1 MASVVEICNIA
12 LTRIGQEIINAL
24 DEESTEAKKC
34 NVIYDALRRETLRAH
49 NWAFATKIRSLAKS
63 ASDTV
68 PGWEYAYIYPK
79 NCLYVQKVY
88 SIAGN
93 KELAEFRKIHSDVG
107 NYLVLVTNV
116 DSAVMEYTADVT
128 DSTLFDSLF
137 VSALAWNIAANLAQS
152 LTADVQIIQQAANM
166 YRYTL
171 DQAKVSNKS
180 EQHTK
185 DQATP
190 SYITARG

>member
-12 LTRIGQEIINAL
+12 LTRIGQETINAL

-34 NVIYDALRRETLRAH
+34 NVIYDALRRETLRTH
-49 NWAFATKIRSLAKS
+49 SWAFASKIRSLVKS
-63 ASDTV
+63 ATDTV

-79 NCLYVQKVY
+79 DCLYVQKVY

-93 KELAEFRKIHSDVG
+93 KELAEFRKIHSNVG
-107 NYLVLVTNV
+107 TYLVLVTNV

-152 LTADVQIIQQAANM
+152 LTADAQIIQQAANM
-166 YRYTL
+166 YRYTI